1 MTDSQG
7 AGQGAGGPD
16 ELRGFGI
23 DGRRAVALAESEARG
38 LRHDRVG
45 TEHLLLGVLA
55 LDGTA
60 ASARLHDA
68 GITLAAARHK
78 VAEAVPQGDVP
89 PPEPMP
95 RTERAARAL
104 GRSHRFSH
112 ATRSATVGPEHILL
126 GVLDVEGTAGQV
138 LRGLGADV
146 ERLRTVLRTPPPD
159 EVASDDPVEAVPA
172 VDVAPVAEPVGPSAA
187 TAAPVVCLGCGAVLD
202 DGIEYRVLIASGSR
216 GPREVVAYSCRACGR
231 ALGAGPV

>member
-7 AGQGAGGPD
+7 AGQGAGAPD
-16 ELRGFGI
+16 ELRGFGV
-23 DGRRAVALAESEARG
+23 DGRRAVAIAETEARG
-38 LRHDRVG
+38 LQHPRVG
-45 TEHLLLGVLA
+45 TEHLLIGVLA
-55 LDGTA
+55 LDGTV
-60 ASARLHDA
+60 ASARLQEA

-89 PPEPMP
+89 AGDALP

-112 ATRSATVGPEHILL
+112 ANRSATVGPEHILR
-126 GVLDVEGTAGQV
+126 GGLDVAGTAGQV

-146 ERLRTVLRTPPPD
+146 ERLRSVLRTPPPED
-159 EVASDDPVEAVPA
+159 GAVAAEPAEQAAAEVPAPAVAPPVEAAALTCPA
-172 VDVAPVAEPVGPSAA
+172 CA
-187 TAAPVVCLGCGAVLD
+187 AVLD
-202 DGIEYRVLIASGSR
+202 DGIEYRVLIASGPR

-231 ALGAGPV
+231 ALGAGPP

>member
-7 AGQGAGGPD
+7 TGQGAGGPD

-23 DGRRAVALAESEARG
+23 DGRGVVALAESEARG
-38 LRHDRVG
+38 LRHHRVG

-60 ASARLHDA
+60 ASARLQDA

-78 VAEAVPQGDVP
+78 VAEAVPQGEVP
-89 PPEPMP
+89 PAEPLP

-112 ATRSATVGPEHILL
+112 ANRSATVGPEHVLL

-146 ERLRTVLRTPPPD
+146 ERLRSALRTPPPD
-159 EVASDDPVEAVPA
+159 EVASDEPVDAAPPLEAVPA
-172 VDVAPVAEPVGPSAA
+172 AEPVAPA
-187 TAAPVVCLGCGAVLD
+187 TPAPVVCAGCGAVLD